1 MRAIAIIN
9 QKGGCGKT
17 TSAINLSAVLARAGK
32 RVILIDMDP
41 QGHCAAG
48 LGIPEQRIE
57 LDIGDAMLAIGQKP
71 IDPAK
76 LLWRAVR
83 NLDLA
88 PSRMKLA
95 GLEAARGGL
104 ADMPD
109 KERRLAQVLEKFSSD
124 YDIAVI
130 DCPPSIGLLTYNAL
144 ACSDMVVIP
153 VETGFFSLQGA
164 TRQVN
169 TVKTL
174 SKRLGVA
181 IPVWLLPTL
190 HDAKNTVAADLL
202 EELHRRFKDRVAPV
216 TIRMDQ
222 RLREA
227 ASFGQT
233 IIDYAPGSLGSE
245 DYGRLGVWTLEHL
258 QTRVALPPEQR
269 EVGEHAGPIITTTH
283 AAPVAVGAHAGTIVT
298 TEHAKQ
304 SNGQANGHA
313 NGMGDG
319 HAHNDAEVKP
329 VSRAEDV
336 ARRAQEFLRRI
347 ALGRGGHG
355 AGNGT
360 GNGTGNG
367 LGNTGGTTPA
377 PAPATDYA
385 STMTGGAESATA
397 TLTRA
402 PAEMA
407 TPAVLP
413 ARQVLTVTT
422 SATPAVQPIAPA
434 TQRLLGVRET
444 SQGMLFVQPIAIKEG
459 GAKTIAI
466 AGSFNDWSATT
477 HIMKRND
484 SLGIHELCVRLPAG
498 KFSYRLVVDGVW
510 QNDPHNPNTE
520 PNPFGEVNN
529 IGYVGQA

>member
-32 RVILIDMDP
+32 RVMLVDMDP

-83 NLDLA
+83 NMDLA

-104 ADMPD
+104 ADLPD

-130 DCPPSIGLLTYNAL
+130 DCPPSIGLLTFNAL
-144 ACSDMVVIP
+144 ACADMVVIP

-174 SKRLGVA
+174 SKRLGVN

-190 HDAKNTVAADLL
+190 HDTKNTVAADLL
-202 EELHRRFKDRVAPV
+202 EELHRRFKDRVTPI
-216 TIRMDQ
+216 TIRMDS

-233 IIDYAPGSLGSE
+233 IIDYAPGSAGSE

-258 QTRVALPPEQR
+258 AARVALPPEQR
-269 EVGEHAGPIITTTH
+269 EVATDH
-283 AAPVAVGAHAGTIVT
+283 AAHTIYTSAHGHAHVGTVLTIDPAKTGTAPAIQQAGQQAFGQPIQQAVGAL
-298 TEHAKQ
+298 
-304 SNGQANGHA
+304 
-313 NGMGDG
+313 
-319 HAHNDAEVKP
+319 HNDAEVKP

-347 ALGRGGHG
+347 ALGRNGPSHASHQTNGHG
-355 AGNGT
+355 TNGSSDGGLT
-360 GNGTGNG
+360 NG
-367 LGNTGGTTPA
+367 GGTSA
-377 PAPATDYA
+377 QEYA
-385 STMTGGAESATA
+385 AAAGTA

-413 ARQVLTVTT
+413 ARQVLTMTPIEPATT
-422 SATPAVQPIAPA
+422 QPVAPA

-466 AGSFNDWSATT
+466 AGSFNDWSATS
-477 HIMKRND
+477 HVMKRND
-484 SLGIHELCVRLPAG
+484 ALGIHELCVRLPAG

-529 IGYVGQA
+529 IGYVGQV

>member
-144 ACSDMVVIP
+144 ACADMVVIP

-174 SKRLGVA
+174 SKRLGVN

-190 HDAKNTVAADLL
+190 HDTKNTVAQDLL

-258 QTRVALPPEQR
+258 QTRVALPPEQH
-269 EVGEHAGPIITTTH
+269 EAGEHVGPIITTTH
-283 AAPVAVGAHAGTIVT
+283 AAPAAAGSHVGTIVT
-298 TEHAKQ
+298 TEHGKQ
-304 SNGQANGHA
+304 TNPAANG
-313 NGMGDG
+313 NG

-347 ALGRGGHG
+347 ALGRGGQG
-355 AGNGT
+355 AGSLT
-360 GNGTGNG
+360 GNGM
-367 LGNTGGTTPA
+367 GNTSGITPA
-377 PAPATDYA
+377 PAADYA
-385 STMTGGAESATA
+385 STMTGGTETATA

-413 ARQVLTVTT
+413 ARQVLTVATGT
-422 SATPAVQPIAPA
+422 TPAAQPIAPA

-484 SLGIHELCVRLPAG
+484 SLGIHELCIRLPAG